1 MFFGTLLIA
10 FFIGLFLLDG
20 CLSARA
26 AQQSLPDWL
35 TGLCFALLCALLSAT
50 GGVEL
55 ARLARARQINIILT
69 PALIAII
76 LVATH
81 PYWSRNL
88 TDSLDPVLAAALI
101 AGLFFAALIQAL
113 KSGNSGTI
121 NNLAGTSFSII
132 YLGIGCWFIF
142 QIRLLNPLSAT
153 TWGQI
158 GPLLMFI
165 ACVKSSDIG
174 AYFTGRFLGRHK
186 WVPAISP
193 AKTWEGFFGGIVFAV
208 IVASIFAHFSDI
220 IDIKLAWLFG
230 ATMALTGQLG
240 DLFES
245 MLKRD
250 ADIKDSAHIIP
261 EFGGVLDLV
270 DSVIAAA
277 PFALLFLANWGKN
290 G

>member
-1 MFFGTLLIA
+1 MFFGTLLIV
-10 FFIGLFLLDG
+10 FFTGLFLLDG

-26 AQQSLPDWL
+26 AQQTLPAWL
-35 TGLCFALLCALLSAT
+35 SGLCFAFLCAILSAA
-50 GGVEL
+50 GGIEL
-55 ARLARARQINIILT
+55 ARLARAGQINIILF
-69 PALIAII
+69 PAITAII
-76 LVATH
+76 LIATH

-88 TDSLDPVLAAALI
+88 TDSMAPALAATLT

-113 KSGNSGTI
+113 KAGNPGAI
-121 NNLAGTSFSII
+121 NNLAGTCFLII
-132 YLGIGCWFIF
+132 YLGVGCWFIF
-142 QIRLLNPLSAT
+142 QIRLLNPLSTT

-158 GPLLMFI
+158 GPLIMFI

-186 WVPAISP
+186 WVPSISP
-193 AKTWEGFFGGIVFAV
+193 AKTWEGFFGGIVFAA
-208 IVASIFAHFSDI
+208 IAASIFAHFSDI
-220 IDIKLAWLFG
+220 IDIKLGWLFG

-250 ADIKDSAHIIP
+250 ADIKDSAHLIP
-261 EFGGVLDLV
+261 EFGGILDLV

-277 PFALLFLANWGKN
+277 PFALLFLANWGKS